1 MRTFLNVAAVALA
14 GTALVASA
22 GVASAATPSAS
33 AAVPSCV
40 VADEQ
45 FLGTVWVNLTNN
57 CSTQQRVKVVYQDRV
72 DETCYT
78 LKPGGTATSRL
89 AFNIAHFDRLVSC

>member
-1 MRTFLNVAAVALA
+1 MAAVALA
-14 GTALVASA
+14 GTALAASA
-22 GVASAATPSAS
+22 GVATAATPSAS

-45 FLGTVWVNLTNN
+45 YMGTVWVNLTNN
-57 CSTQQRVKVVYQDRV
+57 CSSQQRVKVVYKDRV
-72 DETCYT
+72 DETCYV

-89 AFNIAHFDRLVSC
+89 AFNFSHFDRLISC